1 MSVFGKQ
8 GVYRIDYY
16 VNGHHE
22 PVALNKRLK
31 KGKTAAWGCF
41 WVT

>member
-8 GVYRIDYY
+8 GVYGIDYY

-22 PVALNKRLK
+22 PIGLNKRLK
-31 KGKTAAWGCF
+31 KEETAA
-41 WVT
+41 